1 MFFLSPNHI
10 EHLTDVYLRIYYE
23 HANIDVPKAHSL
35 IFKLLLLCL
44 ELLINTGL
52 CSDTSMSDFRDSE
65 SSIEKKG
72 EATAWCS

>member
-1 MFFLSPNHI
+1 MFFFSPNHI
-10 EHLTDVYLRIYYE
+10 ERRTDVYLRIYYE

-44 ELLINTGL
+44 EWLMNTGL
-52 CSDTSMSDFRDSE
+52 CSDTSMCDFRATE

-72 EATAWCS
+72 EATA